1 MHAAITVTHNAGPWT
16 YVLRTYTEAAN
27 TAARLRSLGYPVTDP
42 EWTDQP
48 VTGMARHM
56 VTTIYA

>member
-16 YVLRTYTEAAN
+16 YVLRTHAEA
-27 TAARLRSLGYPVTDP
+27 TIAASRLRSLGYPVTTP
-42 EWTDQP
+42 MMTDLP
-48 VTGMARHM
+48 VTGMTRVS

>member
-16 YVLRTYTEAAN
+16 YVLRTHAEASVM
-27 TAARLRSLGYPVTDP
+27 AARLREIGYPVTDP
-42 EWTDQP
+42 VATDAP
-48 VTGMARHM
+48 VTGMSRSQ